1 VKTWFTADTHF
12 GLAGAIGIFKRPFR
26 SVAEMDDAIIARWN
40 EVVAP
45 ADKVWHLGDF
55 AIGATRLRIANLLKQ
70 LNGTKY
76 LIIGNNDGAATTH
89 AVGWENVE
97 HYADIA
103 YEDVRLILCHYPFRT
118 WDGISKG
125 SYNLHGH
132 SHGRLTP
139 LRRQV
144 DVGVDVWEFRP
155 VSLDVLRTR
164 RAAKRP
170 RRH

>member
-1 VKTWFTADTHF
+1 LLPYRHASSYCFEPRHVAYLLAFPDTNL
-12 GLAGAIGIFKRPFR
+12 LAQNASPAIEVRP
-26 SVAEMDDAIIARWN
+26 
-40 EVVAP
+40 P
-45 ADKVWHLGDF
+45 
-55 AIGATRLRIANLLKQ
+55 RIANLLKQ
-70 LNGTKY
+70 LNGTKH
-76 LIIGNNDGAATTH
+76 LIIGNNDGAATTD
-89 AVGWENVE
+89 AVRWENVE

-103 YEDVRLILCHYPFRT
+103 FEDVRLILCHYPFRT
-118 WDGISKG
+118 WNGISKG

-139 LRRQV
+139 MRRQV

-155 VSLDVLRTR
+155 ISLDVLRTR